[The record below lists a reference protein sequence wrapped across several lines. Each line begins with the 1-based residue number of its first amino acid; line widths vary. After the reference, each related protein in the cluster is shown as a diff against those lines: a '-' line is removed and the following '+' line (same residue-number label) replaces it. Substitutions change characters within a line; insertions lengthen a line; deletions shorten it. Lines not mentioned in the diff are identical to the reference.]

1 MKNKITLMLTL
12 LLAVFSLQI
21 SFAQDGSNDPAF
33 NPTDTGFSN
42 GVDGPISKMAVQ
54 PDGKILIAGAFTHYT
69 LENRQYVARI
79 NADRS
84 LDKSFDS
91 HLGANNNIEDV
102 VLQPDGKIIITGYF
116 SEYAGVSRNRI
127 ARLNADGSLDE
138 TFNPGTGANNVIYRA
153 SLQPDGKIIIGGDFT
168 TYNGIN
174 INRFTRLNSDGSIDV
189 SFTNTLGVNGD
200 VYALAVQPDGKI
212 LVGGV
217 FTQFNNSLRNNIV
230 RVNADGSVDTSF
242 ISFGTDSVVRNF
254 ALQPDGKIYVVGLF
268 YNFNNQSKGGL
279 VRLNSNGII
288 DDSFAGNGV
297 SGFGAVDVVMQPD
310 GKIVVGG
317 VFSGYGDDSVN
328 DIARINND
336 GTLDTSFKAPVKR
349 DGAILDV
356 ALTAEGKIIVA
367 GLFREY
373 DYKTNIY
380 IASLESTGSLDATFD
395 IGPGTGADDT
405 VLAMASLADGKILI
419 AGQFN
424 NYNGVHKGKIAKIS
438 KDGVLDPNFN
448 IGAGANGQIRVITV
462 QADGKILIAGE
473 FTLYNGVARNN
484 IARLNADGSLDESY
498 NPGAY
503 FLLGVVNS
511 VELQDSGKAILGGY
525 LYYNIDGTLRYEY
538 ISRFNTDGTYDFT
551 FTAPVI
557 GSSLEGEAKKI
568 IVQKDNKIV
577 VCFGGSSFSGTRVNS
592 VFRLNENGDVDD
604 SFTALPVSTIKGV
617 WDMDKDA
624 NDNIV
629 LFGNAPGEFGDF
641 DKGTLIKLDKDGKVV
656 TDFNTKGFI
665 LINSLRI
672 NKLKVQGNGKVIISG
687 TFNDYDG
694 VEMHGLGRLNADGSP
709 DATFSSGA
717 GFTTYHN
724 EILDILLQPE
734 DKIIIGGIFN
744 AYNYVGRNC
753 IARLNSTGALDVK
766 TLLATTESI
775 IVYKNNNTLTVTSS
789 NKNISSVA
797 VYDLL
802 GRLVASKKAINAS
815 TAQFKDLHLTSTV
828 LIVNTTLNDGTTVSK
843 KIYYY

>member
-1 MKNKITLMLTL
+1 MKNKITLMLTIL
-12 LLAVFSLQI
+12 LVVFYTQI
-21 SFAQDGSNDPAF
+21 SFAQDGTNDPTF
-33 NPTDTGFSN
+33 NSTDTGFSN
-42 GVDGPISKMAVQ
+42 GVDGPIRKIVVQ

-102 VLQPDGKIIITGYF
+102 VLQPDGKIIVTGYF
-116 SEYAGVSRNRI
+116 TEYAGVSRNRI

-153 SLQPDGKIIIGGDFT
+153 ALQPDGKIIIGGDFT
-168 TYNGIN
+168 TYNGAN
-174 INRFTRLNSDGSIDV
+174 INRFIRLNSDGSIDA
-189 SFTNTLGVNGD
+189 SFTNTLGVNGG
-200 VYALAVQPDGKI
+200 VYALAIQPDGKI
-212 LVGGV
+212 LVGGI
-217 FTQFNNSLRNNIV
+217 FTQFNTSFRNNIV
-230 RVNADGSVDTSF
+230 RVNADGIVDASF
-242 ISFGTDSVVRNF
+242 ISSGADNVVRNF

-268 YNFNNQSKGGL
+268 YNFNNQPKAGL
-279 VRLNSNGII
+279 VRLNSNGMI
-288 DDSFAGNGV
+288 DDSFAGDGI
-297 SGFGAVDVVMQPD
+297 SGAGAVDVLMQPD
-310 GKIVVGG
+310 GKIVVVGAFG
-317 VFSGYGDDSVN
+317 EYGNDSVN

-336 GTLDTSFKAPVKR
+336 GTLDTSFKAPVK
-349 DGAILDV
+349 DGGAILDV
-356 ALTAEGKIIVA
+356 ALTAEGKIIVS

-373 DYKTNIY
+373 DYKTNNY
-380 IASLESTGSLDATFD
+380 ITSLESTGSLDATFE
-395 IGPGTGADDT
+395 IGPGTGADNT
-405 VLAMASLADGKILI
+405 VTVMVALSDNKMLI

-424 NYNGVHKGKIAKIS
+424 NYNGVHKAKIAKVS
-438 KDGVLDPNFN
+438 KDGVLDPDFN
-448 IGAGANGQIRVITV
+448 TGAGANGTINIITV

-473 FTLYNGVARNN
+473 FTLYNGVARNK

-503 FLLGVVNS
+503 FLVGVVNG
-511 VELQDSGKAILGGY
+511 VELQNSGKAILGGY

-551 FTAPVI
+551 FTSPVV
-557 GSSLEGEAKKI
+557 GSNLDGEAKKI
-568 IVQKDNKIV
+568 IVQKDSKIV
-577 VCFGGSSFSGTRVNS
+577 VCFGGNSFSSTRVNS
-592 VFRLNENGDVDD
+592 VFRLNKDGGLDG
-604 SFTALPVSTIKGV
+604 SFTALPISIIRGV
-617 WDMDKDA
+617 WDMDKDT

-629 LFGNAPGEFGDF
+629 LFGNAPGEFDDF
-641 DKGTLIKLDKDGKVV
+641 DKGTLIKLDKDGKII
-656 TDFNTKGFI
+656 TDFNAKGFA

-672 NKLKVQGNGKVIISG
+672 HKLKVQGNGKVIISG

-766 TLLATTESI
+766 TPVATNESVM
-775 IVYKNNNTLTVTSS
+775 VYKNNNTLTVTSS
-789 NKNISSVA
+789 NKNISSIA

-802 GRLVASKKAINAS
+802 GRLVASKNAINEA
-815 TAQFKDLHLTSTV
+815 TTRFKDLHLSSTV
-828 LIVNTTLNDGTTVSK
+828 LIVNTTLEDGNTVSK
-843 KIYYY
+843 KIYY